1 MYFVL
6 MYSVLMHVATTHI
19 TFAKVCSVAWG
30 ERQSLVLRCRAVP
43 VMAEYTVSHLCCRMS
58 FRELNTEISLQM
70 SHLLMSSSS

>member
-19 TFAKVCSVAWG
+19 TFAKVFSVAWG
-30 ERQSLVLRCRAVP
+30 ERQSLVLRCRVVP